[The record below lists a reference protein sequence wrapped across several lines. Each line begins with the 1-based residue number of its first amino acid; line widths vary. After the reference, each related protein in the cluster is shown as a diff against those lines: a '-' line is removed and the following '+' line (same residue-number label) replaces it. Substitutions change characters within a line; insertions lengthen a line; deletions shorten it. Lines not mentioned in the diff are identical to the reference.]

1 MTDSYRG
8 LSIQTVRGLKNLDNN
23 TPPGPPETA
32 ASSANA
38 PVKFTQG
45 FTPEQ
50 RAAQKAKLVE
60 ALRKRAAE
68 PASSE

>member
-1 MTDSYRG
+1 MTGISMKTQKAINDLDSDYKTPVVPAAAPA
-8 LSIQTVRGLKNLDNN
+8 SQAPFLK
-23 TPPGPPETA
+23 
-32 ASSANA
+32 
-38 PVKFTQG
+38 G

-68 PASSE
+68 PASE

>member
-1 MTDSYRG
+1 MTGISVNTQKAIAD
-8 LSIQTVRGLKNLDNN
+8 LDRDYKPA
-23 TPPGPPETA
+23 TPASA
-32 ASSANA
+32 ASA
-38 PVKFTQG
+38 PSQAPFLKG

-68 PASSE
+68 PASE